1 MKKIGLLIF
10 AFALI
15 IGVVASFS
23 TSLGR
28 FSFFTPKVV
37 GSGIL
42 KTEVRDVSD
51 FTIVETSGAMN
62 VEIIA
67 AKEFSVE
74 VDADDN
80 LLEYV
85 KTELD
90 GSTLKIYTEKWFT
103 SKSKMNVRI
112 SMPELSSAKVSGAS
126 NLTITD
132 IKNDDFTLKASGA
145 SKIKVAGETKSFDF
159 KLSGAS
165 ELNAENLTSEIADA
179 KVSGASNAVL
189 NVTESLDA
197 DASGASRISY
207 IGEVK
212 SLKKHSSDS
221 SSIKQRN

>member
-23 TSLGR
+23 TSFGR
-28 FSFFTPKVV
+28 FSFFTPRIV

-42 KTEVRDVSD
+42 KTEVRNISD
-51 FTIVETSGAMN
+51 FKTVETSGAIN

-85 KTELD
+85 KTEID
-90 GSTLKIYTEKWFT
+90 GTTLNIYTEKWLT
-103 SKSKMNVRI
+103 TNTKMNVRI
-112 SMPELSSAKVSGAS
+112 SMPELLNAKVSGVS
-126 NLTITD
+126 TMTIDNL
-132 IKNDDFTLKASGA
+132 KNDNFSLKASGA
-145 SKIKVAGETKSFDF
+145 SKIKISGETNTFDF

-165 ELNAENLTSEIADA
+165 VLDAENLLTEFADA

-189 NVTESLDA
+189 NVSESLEA
-197 DASGASRISY
+197 KASGASEITY

-212 SLKKHSSDS
+212 NLKKHSSGS